1 MKKCSLGISNGG
13 TTMLELIYLRKIVF
27 VYPQNE
33 KEEKF
38 ANFLR
43 KKKYKIFIKPKKLS
57 AKKIDQ
63 ILKINQ
69 KKKSLIDNLGV
80 NRIFEIITNNFKKG
94 KKIIN

>member
-38 ANFLR
+38 AKFLR
-43 KKKYKIFIKPKKLS
+43 KKSTKYLLS
-57 AKKIDQ
+57 
-63 ILKINQ
+63 LKN
-69 KKKSLIDNLGV
+69 
-80 NRIFEIITNNFKKG
+80 
-94 KKIIN
+94 

>member
-43 KKKYKIFIKPKKLS
+43 KKKYKIFIKPKKLN
-57 AKKIDQ
+57 AKKIDK
-63 ILKINQ
+63 ILKI
-69 KKKSLIDNLGV
+69 KKNL
-80 NRIFEIITNNFKKG
+80 
-94 KKIIN
+94 